1 MLEPQG
7 PLKVN
12 IAACIWAKS
21 FSSGPG
27 EAFLSAQPSST
38 PPTAS
43 FTNQRPAPGLTAFAI
58 PLANCLFF
66 FFLIIIPSLTGP
78 FIPGKLNKYSRQSS
92 CHLAHSDGLKSIPY
106 AYVL

>member
-27 EAFLSAQPSST
+27 EAFLNAKPSST

-43 FTNQRPAPGLTAFAI
+43 FTNQARFKAN
-58 PLANCLFF
+58 PLL
-66 FFLIIIPSLTGP
+66 
-78 FIPGKLNKYSRQSS
+78 
-92 CHLAHSDGLKSIPY
+92 SD
-106 AYVL
+106 

>member
-12 IAACIWAKS
+12 ISACIWAKS

-27 EAFLSAQPSST
+27 EAFLNAKPSST

-43 FTNQRPAPGLTAFAI
+43 FTNQARFKAN
-58 PLANCLFF
+58 PLL
-66 FFLIIIPSLTGP
+66 
-78 FIPGKLNKYSRQSS
+78 
-92 CHLAHSDGLKSIPY
+92 SD
-106 AYVL
+106 